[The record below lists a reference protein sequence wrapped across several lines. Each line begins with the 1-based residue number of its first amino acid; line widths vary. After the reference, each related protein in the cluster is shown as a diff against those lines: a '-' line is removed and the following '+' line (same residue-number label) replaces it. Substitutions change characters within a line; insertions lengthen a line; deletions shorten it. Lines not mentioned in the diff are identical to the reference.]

1 MPSSRAH
8 ARTLVTPASLER
20 PRDACCLPEM
30 EGSGGYTARYRE
42 TKKAEVSM
50 AKMTKDEAIDY
61 CVNARLVENKTK
73 GKAMK
78 VADLLAMIEAH
89 KLEVDADNASDDV
102 RRVERGE
109 DPLDERTIEQRAQH
123 DLDVLEQ
130 AAREQLTPPT
140 DADLDAIEANPEK
153 LEVGFAEVAALS
165 IAATDGLAALETPA
179 ERLARLK
186 ATVFVGVPNA
196 TKRRKAMERRI
207 RKLERKL
214 AQPSA

>member
-1 MPSSRAH
+1 
-8 ARTLVTPASLER
+8 
-20 PRDACCLPEM
+20 
-30 EGSGGYTARYRE
+30 
-42 TKKAEVSM
+42 M

-78 VADLLAMIEAH
+78 VADLLAMVESH

-109 DPLDERTIEQRAQH
+109 EPLNEVQMAA
-123 DLDVLEQ
+123 LE
-130 AAREQLTPPT
+130 ELVPS
-140 DADLDAIEANPEK
+140 DADLDAIEASPEK

-165 IAATDGLAALETPA
+165 IAATDGLVAFETPT

-186 ATVFVGVPNA
+186 ATVISGVQNA
-196 TKRRKAMERRI
+196 AKRRKALERRI
-207 RKLERKL
+207 RRLTRAL
-214 AQPSA
+214 VAQTSA